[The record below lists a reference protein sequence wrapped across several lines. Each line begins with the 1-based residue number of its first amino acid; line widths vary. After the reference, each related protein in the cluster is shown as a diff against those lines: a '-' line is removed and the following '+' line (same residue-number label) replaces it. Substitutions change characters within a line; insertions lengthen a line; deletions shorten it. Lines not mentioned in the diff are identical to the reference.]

1 MRQLYVYY
9 RVAEDRLAPVLEAA
23 RAMQQRLV
31 AAHPGLQ
38 ASLLRR
44 PGSQDGQVT
53 LMETY
58 SSPWGVGAALERD
71 IETAAES
78 ALAGRIA
85 GARHVEAFEPA

>member
-9 RVAEDRLAPVLEAA
+9 RVAEDRLAPMLEAA

-38 ASLLRR
+38 ATLLRR

-58 SSPWGVGAALERD
+58 SSPWGVSVALGQDIEAAAAALPGW
-71 IETAAES
+71 T
-78 ALAGRIA
+78 A